1 MPEGAYRRQGR
12 SKPTKSPSVGQYWG
26 DLADPDLGHGQ
37 EHVLKPVGSLE
48 RDEAADEVNHGQ
60 VVAGQAPPSDEQSTE
75 SHVPAVGAFDDPAPQ
90 LATCTA
96 DQR

>member
-48 RDEAADEVNHGQ
+48 RDEAADG
-60 VVAGQAPPSDEQSTE
+60 
-75 SHVPAVGAFDDPAPQ
+75 
-90 LATCTA
+90 
-96 DQR
+96 